1 VERVKRGAS
10 QTWVCGSRDGV
21 LYMAMNVEGNVERG
35 RREEREEREERED
48 KIDSEGR
55 VGFKSDKT

>member
-1 VERVKRGAS
+1 
-10 QTWVCGSRDGV
+10 
-21 LYMAMNVEGNVERG
+21 MAMNVEGNVERG